1 MVDKELDLRSTI
13 TNPVHVEGD
22 IWLVACK
29 TNPQSNSFTP
39 LLKPLDLSLKS
50 SEYSKVKTWSE
61 NEDNTLKSII
71 LSKGAKNW
79 SNIANELNC
88 LFHNRMLIRQG
99 RQCRERWFNH
109 LNPEL
114 NKGKWTHEEDR
125 MLKSLQ
131 KNLGNKWSEISKLI
145 KGRNENSVKNR
156 FKSFDK
162 GKGQAEC
169 GEEGEID
176 DLLYESQSYSC
187 DLELA
192 VNRNREECVKMSRR
206 KLGEFV
212 KDENKLDYEFLEDLE
227 E

>member
-1 MVDKELDLRSTI
+1 MVEKELDLKSTI
-13 TNPVHVEGD
+13 TNPVHIEGD

-50 SEYSKVKTWSE
+50 SEYSKVKTWTE
-61 NEDNTLKSII
+61 NEDDTLKSII

-88 LFHNRMLIRQG
+88 IIHNRMLIRQG

-114 NKGKWTHEEDR
+114 KKGKWSQEEDQ
-125 MLKSLQ
+125 MLKVLQ
-131 KNLGNKWSEISKLI
+131 KDLGNKWSEISKLI

-156 FKSFDK
+156 FKSFEK
-162 GKGQAEC
+162 GKNHPDCA
-169 GEEGEID
+169 EEGECD
-176 DLLYESQSYSC
+176 DLFSENQSYSC
-187 DLELA
+187 DLDL
-192 VNRNREECVKMSRR
+192 VMNRNREEGDKMNRMKMS
-206 KLGEFV
+206 GYA